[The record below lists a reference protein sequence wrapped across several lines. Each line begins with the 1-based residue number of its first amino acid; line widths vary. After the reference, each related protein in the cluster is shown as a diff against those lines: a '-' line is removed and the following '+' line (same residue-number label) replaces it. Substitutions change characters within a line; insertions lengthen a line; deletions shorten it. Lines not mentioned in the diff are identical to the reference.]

1 MIDKLQLLAQMAHIV
16 AALHKVGAIHGDLK
30 PANFLL
36 TDTTSLVIKIAD
48 FGMSQ
53 LALSS
58 MTESSLG
65 QSALHQTGGT
75 KGTPVY
81 SYLPI
86 APYP

>member
-1 MIDKLQLLAQMAHIV
+1 MLPPSLSFYFYPSQ
-16 AALHKVGAIHGDLK
+16 

-75 KGTPVY
+75 KGTT
-81 SYLPI
+81 I
-86 APYP
+86 HNNAPDALTRNTIIHPLI